1 MCSAQLASQTP
12 LAYEAWE
19 RYEVVLLAVGDGAR
33 SGDGIE
39 RRSRET
45 VLIIDVLDQPDA
57 VLTSM
62 RREGGSTALASTM
75 GGETIVFEGANP
87 PAPAGAEAELL
98 RGAAAATAARTGP
111 HRFHHPSKCSL

>member
-1 MCSAQLASQTP
+1 MCSAQLASQT
-12 LAYEAWE
+12 LLDYEACD
-19 RYEVVLLAVGDGAR
+19 RYEVVLQAVGDGAR
-33 SGDGIE
+33 AAADGIE

-75 GGETIVFEGANP
+75 GGETIVFDV
-87 PAPAGAEAELL
+87 
-98 RGAAAATAARTGP
+98 
-111 HRFHHPSKCSL
+111 SS